1 MFLTH
6 YIGQIVAR
14 GGFKRSN
21 IDTISFGS
29 LMDAVDSVRH
39 DTRLFED
46 VSRYNPY
53 CREVIERFEAN
64 YRKVRAPMLGL
75 SPAGT

>member
-1 MFLTH
+1 
-6 YIGQIVAR
+6 
-14 GGFKRSN
+14 
-21 IDTISFGS
+21 
-29 LMDAVDSVRH
+29 MDAVDSVRH